1 MSRGDE
7 AERAAIQIMGQRART
22 IDQISELMA
31 RVLENLSQKNWRS
44 RKASF
49 GMEDSDRGIS
59 AMNKFEIAEK
69 YNEIGA
75 SKPKEFIKWLLK
87 NLSERYKEML
97 GDKLSHMLE
106 MFSHYEHAQRASD
119 MKMYMPWEKDGQT
132 VEPEHYAKEKEAFYK
147 AEMPGVFKSLGMED
161 EKYMDPEM
169 IRRAHILEDYICEM
183 FEESYEAGA
192 TKGKRIDRKNFF
204 EVRQRALDSIDF
216 GVADFGFIFSNSG
229 EDIEIVIRPK
239 DEVERLAKA
248 VNYSGEYPF
257 LVREGPVSRGEND
270 YYLIDPTNEIYRDF
284 VVADMFDMGKE
295 RNKAKEAAKEQ
306 TASTDNV
313 VQHEREDGNVQ
324 ASRMDKEG
332 HSENAGKVVQHEREG
347 DNVQVSRVDKEDHS
361 ESTNKEAQ
369 PRREDAKVQ
378 EKEAPVKDN
387 GTGDKVKTAK
397 KKSEIQSREEGANQR
412 QSGNAQ
418 RAARV
423 LGLNGINRTDGIER

>member
-44 RKASF
+44 RKAFF
-49 GMEDSDRGIS
+49 GMEDGDRGIS

-161 EKYMDPEM
+161 EKYRDPEM

-257 LVREGPVSRGEND
+257 IVREGPVSRGEND

-295 RNKAKEAAKEQ
+295 RNKVKEAAKEQ

-313 VQHEREDGNVQ
+313 VQPERDE
-324 ASRMDKEG
+324 
-332 HSENAGKVVQHEREG
+332 

-412 QSGNAQ
+412 QNGNVQ

-423 LGLNGINRTDGIER
+423 LGLDGINRTDGIER